1 MLEINRTE
9 IKDINRIIIQG
20 RTSEKENISLEWAVN
35 NVDIIMKESLN
46 AELKYLLE
54 FYAGAP
60 EVYAASKRQEESNN
74 EITW

>member
-1 MLEINRTE
+1 MLG

-20 RTSEKENISLEWAVN
+20 RKSEEEDMTLEWAVN
-35 NVDIIMKESLN
+35 NVDITLKESPN
-46 AELKYLLE
+46 ADFKYLLE

-60 EVYAASKRQEESNN
+60 EVYVTSKRQEESNN